1 MTTSAKSNVHAFDR
15 RLLARMTGNLGD
27 DQTVGKFA
35 EELGQ
40 VFTEFLPDILH
51 SETQQDI
58 AITYAGFET
67 GLMGRLV
74 AGLGDGV
81 GLCNVGL
88 RNWCPN
94 FILGID
100 SPAII
105 ALVEMLLGASAS
117 EVEESSPRQLS
128 DIELDVATMVFEKIA
143 DVLKTAVNAPGG
155 FEPVL
160 ERPHN
165 ASGKPPAITEEEDVF
180 AACINISFG
189 LGPVL
194 STFSIIV
201 PQQPLLKTTIVF
213 PKGAGQ
219 NRKAKSEWGE
229 QLEQQVRRSS
239 VNLEARIKLQSLTL
253 NAVSR
258 LQAGDV
264 IPFNDAKDVRVEVN
278 ANGRDLYVCE
288 FGRSGARYTV
298 RIKDTHG
305 SDNDILNHLMS

>member
-1 MTTSAKSNVHAFDR
+1 MQAKSNVHAFDR
-15 RLLARMTGNLGD
+15 RLLARMTGKLGD
-27 DQTVGKFA
+27 DQTVGKLA

-40 VFTEFLPDILH
+40 VFSEFLPDILH

-58 AITYAGFET
+58 TITYAGFET
-67 GLMGRLV
+67 GLKQRLI

-81 GLCNVGL
+81 ALCTVGL
-88 RNWCPN
+88 RNWCPD
-94 FILGID
+94 FVLSID

-105 ALVEMLLGASAS
+105 ALVEMLLGAPSS
-117 EVEESSPRQLS
+117 EVEEPRPRQLS
-128 DIELDVATMVFEKIA
+128 DIELDVAAMVFEKIA
-143 DVLKTAVNAPGG
+143 EVLKSAVNAPGG
-155 FEPVL
+155 FEPVV

-165 ASGKPPAITEEEDVF
+165 AGGKPPAVSEDEDVF
-180 AACINISFG
+180 AACINISIG

-201 PQQPLLKTTIVF
+201 PQQPLLKTTVVF
-213 PKGAGQ
+213 PKGIGQ
-219 NRKAKSEWGE
+219 GRKAKGEWGE

-253 NAVSR
+253 DTISR
-258 LQAGDV
+258 LQPGDV
-264 IPFNDAKDVRVEVN
+264 IPFNEAKDVRVEVN
-278 ANGRDLYVCE
+278 ANGRDLYICE

-305 SDNDILNHLMS
+305 SDNDILNHLMG